1 MTDFHVVTSP
11 SAAGS
16 LKYAVERLGLSG
28 DVHCIMDDL
37 RLGPLASERERF
49 LFWQGLSKGY
59 GDDDLDLTMH
69 GEEDV
74 FAPWRILR
82 EQVISG
88 GPHRVLIWASGSG
101 ADYVFLRMAC
111 HRLADTGATLMHIP
125 VPPRHGLHA
134 VAVHTPQ
141 SLIGFARDATVV
153 PEGDRRRLA
162 AEFEAIA
169 VRPELLREC
178 DGSGHLRFRD
188 LSVHDAFILE
198 NCSAEWRLA
207 ARVAG
212 DVMGKCDPRNGLSDM
227 FIHSRLQ
234 HLIGEALIESEG
246 QRQGLRNYRV
256 RLASP

>member
-1 MTDFHVVTSP
+1 MTDLHVVTSP
-11 SAAGS
+11 SAAAS
-16 LKYAVERLGLSG
+16 LKHAVERLGLSG

-37 RLGPLASERERF
+37 RLGPLAGERERF

-69 GEEDV
+69 GGEDV

-82 EQVISG
+82 ERVISG

-111 HRLADTGATLMHIP
+111 HRLADTWATLMHVP
-125 VPPRHGLHA
+125 VPPRDGLHA
-134 VAVHTPQ
+134 VAVHDPQ
-141 SLIGFARDATVV
+141 SLAGFAPDAISI
-153 PEGDRRRLA
+153 PGIERRRLA
-162 AEFEAIA
+162 AEFETIAI
-169 VRPELLREC
+169 RPELLREC

-198 NCSAEWRLA
+198 NCPAEWRLA

-227 FIHSRLQ
+227 FVHSRLQ
-234 HLIGEALIESEG
+234 HLIDEALIESDGE
-246 QRQGLRNYRV
+246 RQGLRNYRV
-256 RLASP
+256 RLASS